1 MAALGARGLLGEDV
15 TLVHHIALDGAD
27 LDAIAASG
35 AAVSLA
41 PSNEMAAGAGPLPI
55 QQLIDHD
62 IRPGLGVG
70 DERLTPGDMFA
81 QMRATISLQ
90 HATVFDRKLMGK
102 AGLPRL
108 MSTRDVIRFATVEG
122 ARVAGLGRLTGSLEP
137 GMEAD
142 VVMLRTDRPNI
153 FPINDPIGAVV
164 WGMDTSNIDRVFV
177 GGRLMMRDGVLEAD
191 LDRIRAS
198 ARVGPRPRGRGGRS
212 GRGRRAGRAGVST
225 RRTPSSALTSFVVAS
240 RYMPVYIAIALLV
253 LVASIWAP
261 ATLSKPGLSAIAPF
275 GTFLAITALGQM
287 LVIMTGG
294 IDLSVPGTFTLAA
307 VVTVGVGQASDERV
321 LTAIGV
327 AVVLAALVGLVN
339 GLLIGGLGLNALI
352 VTLAVG
358 QIVAGIASRYYT
370 SVAIQTPVPTALSE
384 WTSTRFFGVTRIF
397 WVGVLITL
405 VLVVLFRFT
414 TPGRRFQIVGANP
427 TASWIAGLRVN
438 LHQISA
444 YVVAAILYA
453 SAGILLASHL
463 RTLSAT
469 IGAPY
474 LLGPIAAVVIG
485 GASLTGGLA
494 SPLSTWAAA
503 FFLAGLNQMMRVMG
517 LPTALQFVVFGL
529 VIIGGML
536 ASGDRIIR
544 AVEQVLRE
552 RKRPEPTTQTVVGSG
567 EGT

>member
-1 MAALGARGLLGEDV
+1 
-15 TLVHHIALDGAD
+15 
-27 LDAIAASG
+27 
-35 AAVSLA
+35 
-41 PSNEMAAGAGPLPI
+41 
-55 QQLIDHD
+55 
-62 IRPGLGVG
+62 
-70 DERLTPGDMFA
+70 
-81 QMRATISLQ
+81 
-90 HATVFDRKLMGK
+90 
-102 AGLPRL
+102 
-108 MSTRDVIRFATVEG
+108 
-122 ARVAGLGRLTGSLEP
+122 
-137 GMEAD
+137 
-142 VVMLRTDRPNI
+142 
-153 FPINDPIGAVV
+153 
-164 WGMDTSNIDRVFV
+164 
-177 GGRLMMRDGVLEAD
+177 
-191 LDRIRAS
+191 
-198 ARVGPRPRGRGGRS
+198 
-212 GRGRRAGRAGVST
+212 VST
-225 RRTPSSALTSFVVAS
+225 RRAPSSALTSFVVAS

-384 WTSTRFFGVTRIF
+384 WTTTRFFGVTRIF